1 METGGAHGLARRRG
15 EGTTSQHFEEGMCG
29 WVGGCLGIWERCG
42 GGSLQMRGQL
52 CYLAAA
58 AKDGAKFGF
67 RAAPLAEFELD
78 SLPF

>member
-1 METGGAHGLARRRG
+1 
-15 EGTTSQHFEEGMCG
+15 
-29 WVGGCLGIWERCG
+29 
-42 GGSLQMRGQL
+42 MRGQL